1 MTKAKSKA
9 EQVSIVVDSD
19 VVRRIHQP
27 ARSQMKTEVCG
38 VLIGNRHGDR
48 VVIEE
53 CIAGVNAT
61 QAGTHV
67 TFTQDTWEHVYKVK
81 DRDFPD
87 DRIVGWYHSHPG
99 FGVFLS
105 DHDTFIH
112 QNFFSS
118 KDQVAWVYDP
128 HSDEEGCF
136 GWSGSRIE
144 RLSQIAITDRRGGE
158 EPDENPKPEPAI
170 VDLDDE
176 VQVQVIDSKRRA
188 EEDVPAWL
196 RWTSTIL
203 SHVAALCLGLFLAWN
218 VFPRVMLIPVD
229 PTTGR
234 PLQYLPGP
242 QDQPGTMRDD
252 PRMMQQ
258 QPPPTQPAR
267 PDDSKEPNGHPQR

>member
-1 MTKAKSKA
+1 MTKAKA
-9 EQVSIVVDSD
+9 RAAQVSIVVDSD
-19 VVRRIHQP
+19 VVRRIHQH

-38 VLIGNRHGDR
+38 VLIGNRRGNDL
-48 VVIEE
+48 VVEE

-67 TFTQDTWEHVYKVK
+67 TFTQDTWEHVYKIK

-136 GWSGSRIE
+136 GWAGEKIE
-144 RLSQIAITDRRGGE
+144 RLSTIAISDRRGGE
-158 EPDENPKPEPAI
+158 APDENPKPEPAI

-176 VQVQVIDSKRRA
+176 VPAPVLESKRSR
-188 EEDVPAWL
+188 EEEAIPAWM

-203 SHVAALCLGLFLAWN
+203 SHLAALCLGLFIAWN
-218 VFPRVMLIPVD
+218 VFPRILVVPVD
-229 PTTGR
+229 PMTGR
-234 PLQYLPGP
+234 PLQMVPS
-242 QDQPGTMRDD
+242 QDQGVTRDD

-258 QPPPTQPAR
+258 APPPAEP
-267 PDDSKEPNGHPQR
+267 PGNKEPNGKPQR

>member
-19 VVRRIHQP
+19 VVRRIHQH

-38 VLIGNRHGDR
+38 VLIGNRQGDR
-48 VVIEE
+48 VVIDE

-144 RLSQIAITDRRGGE
+144 RLSQISISDRRGGE

-170 VDLDDE
+170 VDLEDE
-176 VQVQVIDSKRRA
+176 VQLPVLESQPRQ
-188 EEDVPAWL
+188 EEAVPAWL

-203 SHVAALCLGLFLAWN
+203 SHVAAICLGLFLAWN
-218 VFPRVMLIPVD
+218 VFPRIVLIPVD
-229 PTTGR
+229 PNTGR

-242 QDQPGTMRDD
+242 QDQPGAND

-258 QPPPTQPAR
+258 QPPPNQPPR
-267 PDDSKEPNGHPQR
+267 PNDAKEPNGQPQR